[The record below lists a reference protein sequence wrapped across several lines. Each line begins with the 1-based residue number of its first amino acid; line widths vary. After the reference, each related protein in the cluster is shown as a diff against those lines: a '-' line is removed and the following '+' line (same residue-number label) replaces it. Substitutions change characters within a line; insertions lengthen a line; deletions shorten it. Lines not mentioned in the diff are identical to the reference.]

1 MKVKGKKAVR
11 YHPIFVR
18 WCLNI
23 SRISPAAYEVL
34 RESGFNL
41 PTQRRLNDYTHWVQ
55 AKPGF

>member
-18 WCLNI
+18 WC
-23 SRISPAAYEVL
+23 PAAYEVL